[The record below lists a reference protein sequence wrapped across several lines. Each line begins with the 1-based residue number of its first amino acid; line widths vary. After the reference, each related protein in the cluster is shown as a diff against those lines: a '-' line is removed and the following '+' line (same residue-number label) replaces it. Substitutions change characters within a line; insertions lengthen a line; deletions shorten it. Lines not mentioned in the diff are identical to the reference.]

1 MPNTQTEMS
10 GGASETAL
18 RELSDFSI
26 VSGGLLHR
34 LWRRTGLCGDAL
46 ELTGRRVL
54 VTAFVTWVPLLLL
67 TIVEGNAWGGS
78 GRVSFLQDV
87 ETHARLLIA
96 APLFILAE
104 LRVHK
109 VLSRLVRLFVER
121 GLIRDPDRPRF
132 DAAVASAVRL
142 RNSVVPELL
151 LIAFV
156 YGVGLPFVWRDR
168 VALGVS
174 SWYATV
180 EGGQLRASLAGWWV
194 ALVSMPVLQFL
205 VLRWFLRFFIWG
217 RFLWQVSRIRLSLEP
232 THPDRTAGLHF
243 LARSGRAF
251 NVVLL
256 AFGTVLA
263 GMMANRIFYEGAK
276 LLQFKVEV
284 VGVVGLLLLL
294 VLGPLLVFYRPLRA
308 ARRLGMEEYGTLGQL
323 YAREFDRRWVRGGH
337 PPDDG
342 SLLGSADIQS
352 LADLHNGYAM
362 IERIRLVPFGMKNV
376 TGLVAPI
383 LLPVAP
389 LLLTM
394 LSVEQLID
402 RVLKALF

>member
-1 MPNTQTEMS
+1 M
-10 GGASETAL
+10 
-18 RELSDFSI
+18 
-26 VSGGLLHR
+26 
-34 LWRRTGLCGDAL
+34 
-46 ELTGRRVL
+46 LT
-54 VTAFVTWVPLLLL
+54 
-67 TIVEGNAWGGS
+67 
-78 GRVSFLQDV
+78 
-87 ETHARLLIA
+87 
-96 APLFILAE
+96 
-104 LRVHK
+104 
-109 VLSRLVRLFVER
+109 RLVRLFVER
-121 GLIRDPDRPRF
+121 GLIPDAARPQF
-132 DAAVASAVRL
+132 DAAIASAVRL

-168 VALGVS
+168 VALGVT

-194 ALVSMPVLQFL
+194 ALVAMPVFQFL

-232 THPDRTAGLHF
+232 THPDGTAGLHF

-276 LLQFKVEV
+276 LLQFKVEI
-284 VGVVGLLLLL
+284 VGVVALLLLL
-294 VLGPLLVFYRPLRA
+294 VLGPMLVFYRQLRA
-308 ARRLGMEEYGTLGQL
+308 ARRRGMEEYGTLGQV
-323 YAREFDRRWVRGGH
+323 YAREFDRKWVRGGH
-337 PPDDG
+337 PPTDG
-342 SLLGSADIQS
+342 ALLGSADIQS
-352 LADLHNGYAM
+352 LADLRNGYAT
-362 IERIRLVPFGMKNV
+362 IERIRLVPFGTKNV
-376 TGLVAPI
+376 TSLVANI

-389 LLLTM
+389 LLLTV